1 MLEHISKRIFL
12 SIITILV
19 ILAVSYLLLR
29 LAPGDPTGSSF
40 LSENSYA
47 ASGLSSERGISNRN
61 TSIEEELHLNEP
73 MYIGFYYW
81 LKKAVLHGDFGK
93 SVSVDKGK
101 GVFSIIFERIPITL
115 TLNFWAILITYCI
128 AIPIGVFSA
137 ITKRKKID
145 KTVTFFLFLLY
156 SLPVFWVTLLLQ
168 AFLCK
173 GGIFPI
179 FPLKGISTSIV
190 SGMNSWEI
198 VGKLSMHYI
207 LPIVCLS
214 YAGFAGLSRYC
225 KESMTD
231 VINKDYIR
239 TARAKGLSESQVIFK
254 HALKN
259 ALITLITLFAELI
272 PGLIAGSIIVE
283 YIFNI
288 PGIGDLSMLA
298 LSSRDIPLL
307 MGLFMLNSI
316 LTLLGILVADIMYT
330 FADPRINFNS
340 KTI

>member
-1 MLEHISKRIFL
+1 MLEHISKRILL
-12 SIITILV
+12 SFITILI
-19 ILAVSYLLLR
+19 ILAASYLLLR
-29 LAPGDPTGSSF
+29 LSPGDPTRSSF
-40 LSENSYA
+40 LGENSA
-47 ASGLSSERGISNRN
+47 ATSGLSSEKGISNRN

-73 MYIGFYYW
+73 IYIGFYYW
-81 LKKAVLHGDFGK
+81 LKKAIIDGDFGK
-93 SVSVDKGK
+93 SISVDKGK
-101 GVFSIIFERIPITL
+101 AVFSIIFERIPITL
-115 TLNFWAILITYCI
+115 TLNLWAILITYSI

-137 ITKRKKID
+137 ITKREKSD
-145 KTVTFFLFLLY
+145 KVITFLLFLLY

-168 AFLCK
+168 TFLCK
-173 GGIFPI
+173 GGIFPM
-179 FPLKGISTSIV
+179 FPLKGISTDIV
-190 SGMNSWEI
+190 SGMSSWEI
-198 VGKLSMHYI
+198 VGQLSMHYI
-207 LPIVCLS
+207 LPIICLS

-225 KESMTD
+225 KESMAD

-239 TARAKGLSESQVIFK
+239 TARAKGLPESQVVFK

-316 LTLLGILVADIMYT
+316 LTLLGILIADISYT
-330 FADPRINFNS
+330 LADPRINFNAKS
-340 KTI
+340 G